1 MPYFQNM
8 NAKIYYEDVGEGE
21 PIIAN
26 HGLLEDVTYW
36 SETGVTAKL
45 AEKYRMIS
53 MDMRAHGRTI
63 VDGEPFGFNAD
74 TMGADFGAIADF
86 LDIDKFHLLTHATG
100 GMAGVRYA
108 MTNSNRLLSLI
119 LTDTGSSTIPDFYLD
134 ETNRFVQI
142 FRNPTEETLAAWEKW
157 ISTGSFD
164 DVIKDMRRHPNE
176 YLFKMDEHPNRDE
189 MWKIY
194 FTSYKH
200 VDPQVIIK
208 FRSDFYND
216 LSPRIKDLK
225 KIKCP
230 TLVLL
235 GEDDIVFFKP
245 SEIMAKKI
253 PDVRHV
259 ILDGVGHM
267 IAIEDPDRT
276 INEIL
281 DFLETVKQ
289 TGKANK

>member
-1 MPYFQNM
+1 MPYFQNKNVKM
-8 NAKIYYEDVGEGE
+8 YYEDVGEGE

-26 HGLLEDVTYW
+26 HGLQEDLTYW

-45 AEKYRMIS
+45 AEKYRIIS

-74 TMGADFGAIADF
+74 TMGDDFGDLADF
-86 LDIDKFHLLTHATG
+86 LGIDKFHLLTHATG

-108 MTNSNRLLSLI
+108 MTNSERLLSLI
-119 LTDTGSSTIPDFYLD
+119 LTDTGSATIPDFFLD
-134 ETNRFVQI
+134 ESNR
-142 FRNPTEETLAAWEKW
+142 PEPSEDMKAAWAKW
-157 ISTGSFD
+157 ISTGSYD
-164 DVIKDMRRHPNE
+164 DVIIETRRHPGE
-176 YLFKMDEHPNRDE
+176 FLFKMAEHPNSDE
-189 MWKIY
+189 MWRIY

-208 FRSDFYND
+208 FRSDFYTD
-216 LSPRIKDLK
+216 LSPRIKDLR

-235 GEDDIVFFKP
+235 GRDDIVFFKP
-245 SEIMAKKI
+245 SQIMAKKI

-267 IAIEDPDRT
+267 TAIEAPKRT
-276 INEIL
+276 IKEIL

>member
-1 MPYFQNM
+1 MPYFQKENV
-8 NAKIYYEDVGEGE
+8 KIYYEDVGEGE

-36 SETGVTAKL
+36 SKTGVTAKL
-45 AEKYRMIS
+45 AERYRMIS

-63 VDGEPFGFNAD
+63 VDGEPFGFDAD
-74 TMGADFGAIADF
+74 TMGADFGALADF
-86 LDIDKFHLLTHATG
+86 LEIDKFHLLTHATG

-108 MTNSNRLLSLI
+108 MTNSERIFSLI
-119 LTDTGSSTIPDFYLD
+119 LTDTGSATIPEFYLD
-134 ETNRFVQI
+134 EANR
-142 FRNPTEETLAAWEKW
+142 PEPSEEMNAAWAKW
-157 ISTGSFD
+157 ISTGLYD
-164 DVIKDMRRHPNE
+164 DVIKEMRRHPNE
-176 YLFKMDEHPNRDE
+176 FLFKMDENPNSDE

-194 FTSYKH
+194 ATFYKH

-208 FRSDFYND
+208 FRSDFYTD
-216 LSPRIKDLK
+216 LSPRVKKLK
-225 KIKCP
+225 QIKCP

-267 IAIEDPDRT
+267 TAIEDPDRT
-276 INEIL
+276 VKEIL
-281 DFLETVKQ
+281 DFLETVIQ